1 MSIKVVR
8 KRLSIRSWRRGT
20 KELDLILGQFS
31 DKNLNGLKMSEL
43 NLYEQFLSNDDYL
56 IYNWL
61 FSKEDSPKLFKSLIK
76 QIQEGMHPITTFTLL
91 IFIIKIFLL
100 FF

>member
-1 MSIKVVR
+1 MSIKVIR

-31 DKNLNGLKMSEL
+31 DTNLSEFKISEL

-61 FSKEDSPKLFKSLIK
+61 FGKEDSPKIFKSLIK
-76 QIQEGMHPITTFTLL
+76 SIQEGMYH
-91 IFIIKIFLL
+91 
-100 FF
+100 

>member
-8 KRLSIRSWRRGT
+8 KKLSIRSWRRGT

-31 DKNLNGLKMSEL
+31 DKNLTDLKISEL

-61 FSKEDSPKLFKSLIK
+61 FGKEDSPEIFKSLIK
-76 QIQEGMHPITTFTLL
+76 RIQEGMHH
-91 IFIIKIFLL
+91 
-100 FF
+100 

>member
-1 MSIKVVR
+1 MCIDVVR
-8 KRLSIRSWRRGT
+8 KRLLIRSWRRGT

-31 DKNLNGLKMSEL
+31 DKNLNKLKMPEL

-61 FSKEDSPKLFKSLIK
+61 FSKEDSPKIFKSLIK
-76 QIQEGMHPITTFTLL
+76 QIQAGMHR
-91 IFIIKIFLL
+91 
-100 FF
+100 

>member
-31 DKNLNGLKMSEL
+31 DENISKLQMSEL

-61 FSKEDSPKLFKSLIK
+61 FGKEDSPEIFKSLVK
-76 QIQEGMHPITTFTLL
+76 RIQEGMNH
-91 IFIIKIFLL
+91 
-100 FF
+100 

>member
-1 MSIKVVR
+1 MCIDVVR
-8 KRLSIRSWRRGT
+8 KRLLIRSWRRGT

-31 DKNLNGLKMSEL
+31 DKNLNRLKMAEL

-61 FSKEDSPKLFKSLIK
+61 FSKEDSPKIFKSLIK
-76 QIQEGMHPITTFTLL
+76 RTREGMHH
-91 IFIIKIFLL
+91 
-100 FF
+100 

>member
-1 MSIKVVR
+1 MSIKVVQ

-31 DKNLNGLKMSEL
+31 DKNLKELEISEL
-43 NLYEQFLSNDDYL
+43 KLYEKFLSNDDYL

-61 FSKEDSPKLFKSLIK
+61 FSKEDSPKIFKSLIK
-76 QIQEGMHPITTFTLL
+76 RIQEGMHH
-91 IFIIKIFLL
+91 
-100 FF
+100 

>member
-1 MSIKVVR
+1 MNIKVVR

-31 DKNLNGLKMSEL
+31 DKNLKELTISEL
-43 NLYEQFLSNDDYL
+43 KLYEKFLSNDDYL

-61 FSKEDSPKLFKSLIK
+61 FSKEDSPKIFKSLIK
-76 QIQEGMHPITTFTLL
+76 RIQEGMHH
-91 IFIIKIFLL
+91 
-100 FF
+100 

>member
-31 DKNLNGLKMSEL
+31 DQNLNKLKMSEL
-43 NLYEQFLSNDDYL
+43 NLYEQFLSNDDHL
-56 IYNWL
+56 IYDWL
-61 FSKEDSPKLFKSLIK
+61 FNKEDSPKIFKSLIK
-76 QIQEGMHPITTFTLL
+76 QIQEGMHR
-91 IFIIKIFLL
+91 
-100 FF
+100 

>member
-1 MSIKVVR
+1 MSIKVIR

-20 KELDLILGQFS
+20 KELDLILGRFS
-31 DKNLNGLKMSEL
+31 DKNLTEFKMSEL

-61 FSKEDSPKLFKSLIK
+61 FSKEDCPKIFESLIK
-76 QIQEGMHPITTFTLL
+76 RIQEGMHH
-91 IFIIKIFLL
+91 
-100 FF
+100 

>member
-31 DKNLNGLKMSEL
+31 DNNLYKLKKSEL

-61 FSKEDSPKLFKSLIK
+61 FSKEDSPKIFKSLIK
-76 QIQEGMHPITTFTLL
+76 QIQEGMHH
-91 IFIIKIFLL
+91 
-100 FF
+100 

>member
-1 MSIKVVR
+1 MIVTNVNVNIVR

-31 DKNLNGLKMSEL
+31 DKNLNDFKMSDL
-43 NLYEQFLSNDDYL
+43 TLYEKFLSNEDYL

-61 FSKEDSPKLFKSLIK
+61 FSKEDSPKIFGSLVK
-76 QIQEGMHPITTFTLL
+76 RIQEGMNQ
-91 IFIIKIFLL
+91 
-100 FF
+100 

>member
-31 DKNLNGLKMSEL
+31 DKNLIELKISDL
-43 NLYEQFLSNDDYL
+43 NLYEELLSNDDYL

-61 FSKEDSPKLFKSLIK
+61 FNKEESPKIFESLIK
-76 QIQEGMHPITTFTLL
+76 RIQEDMHH
-91 IFIIKIFLL
+91 
-100 FF
+100 

>member
-31 DKNLNGLKMSEL
+31 DNNLNELKMSDL
-43 NLYEQFLSNDDYL
+43 NLYEQLLSNDDYL

-61 FSKEDSPKLFKSLIK
+61 FSKEDSPKIFKNLIK
-76 QIQEGMHPITTFTLL
+76 RIQAGMHH
-91 IFIIKIFLL
+91 
-100 FF
+100 

>member
-1 MSIKVVR
+1 MSTKVVQ

-31 DKNLNGLKMSEL
+31 DKNLAELQISEL

-61 FSKEDSPKLFKSLIK
+61 FGKEDSPKIFKSLIK
-76 QIQEGMHPITTFTLL
+76 RIQEGMHH
-91 IFIIKIFLL
+91 
-100 FF
+100 

>member
-31 DKNLNGLKMSEL
+31 DKNLTEL
-43 NLYEQFLSNDDYL
+43 QMFELDLYEQFLSNDDYL

-61 FSKEDSPKLFKSLIK
+61 FGKEDSPKIFKRLIK
-76 QIQEGMHPITTFTLL
+76 RIQESMLH
-91 IFIIKIFLL
+91 
-100 FF
+100 

>member
-31 DKNLNGLKMSEL
+31 DKNLKDLKISEL
-43 NLYEQFLSNDDYL
+43 KLYEKFLSNDDYL

-61 FSKEDSPKLFKSLIK
+61 FNKEDSPKIFKSLIK
-76 QIQEGMHPITTFTLL
+76 RIQEGMHH
-91 IFIIKIFLL
+91 
-100 FF
+100 

>member
-1 MSIKVVR
+1 MCIDVVR
-8 KRLSIRSWRRGT
+8 KRLLIRSWRRGT

-31 DKNLNGLKMSEL
+31 DKNLNRLKMAEL

-61 FSKEDSPKLFKSLIK
+61 FGKEDSPKIFKSLIK
-76 QIQEGMHPITTFTLL
+76 SIQEGMYR
-91 IFIIKIFLL
+91 
-100 FF
+100 